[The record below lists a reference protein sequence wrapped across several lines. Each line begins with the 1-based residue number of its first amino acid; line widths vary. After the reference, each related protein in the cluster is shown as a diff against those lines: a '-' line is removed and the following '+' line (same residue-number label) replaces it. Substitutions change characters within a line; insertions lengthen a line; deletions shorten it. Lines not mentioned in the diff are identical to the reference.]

1 MHPPASH
8 SHGILITRGR
18 GAFFGDILAHLQ
30 DLQGRGSPWSYF
42 LYTTK
47 SILIV
52 SPRNVSRLEALLRG
66 IGLNVVTGNCYLG
79 GFIGD
84 QEAEATWLEE
94 TVEGWTTL
102 VQKLL
107 EMAHQ
112 QLQTAHAGM

>member
-1 MHPPASH
+1 M
-8 SHGILITRGR
+8 
-18 GAFFGDILAHLQ
+18 
-30 DLQGRGSPWSYF
+30 
-42 LYTTK
+42 
-47 SILIV
+47 
-52 SPRNVSRLEALLRG
+52 
-66 IGLNVVTGNCYLG
+66 NVVTGNCYLG

-84 QEAEATWLEE
+84 KEAEATWLEE